1 MRRLVITVIAVCFAL
16 ALPGESKA
24 LDLWHSGNGWV
35 QGMCSYEFTL
45 DGQREQFDSVS
56 GISSLILGVHGYE
69 DDDPDNPFAHD
80 ELEIGAFGDSDA
92 TRYAKAYW
100 EGQCGITQFV
110 IYKALAVIDGK
121 PHDLLQE
128 NALHVVES
136 PLKDAAS
143 IKIRK

>member
-45 DGQREQFDSVS
+45 DGQREQFDSMS
-56 GISSLILGVHGYE
+56 GISSLIFGVHGYE
-69 DDDPDNPFAHD
+69 ADDPDNPFTY
-80 ELEIGAFGDSDA
+80 ELEVGAFADSDA
-92 TRYAKAYW
+92 TRYAKTYW
-100 EGQCGITQFV
+100 EGQCGINQFV

-128 NALHVVES
+128 DALQVRES
-136 PLKDAAS
+136 PLKEAVP

>member
-1 MRRLVITVIAVCFAL
+1 MRRLAVIIIAACFTVARPSI
-16 ALPGESKA
+16 GNA
-24 LDLWHSGNGWV
+24 LDIYHSGNGWV

-45 DGQREQFDSVS
+45 DGQREQFDSLS

-69 DDDPDNPFAHD
+69 ADDPDNPFTY
-80 ELEIGAFGDSDA
+80 ELEVGAFADSDA

-100 EGQCGITQFV
+100 EGECGINQFV

-121 PHDLLQE
+121 PRDLLQE

-136 PLKDAAS
+136 PLKDAVS
-143 IKIRK
+143 INIRK